1 MGLGDMLG
9 NSKGKRIDKN
19 FNFMNDDL
27 SKPDLS
33 NQKVYSISQQESSGR
48 MASPPLNLDNETA
61 NLINW
66 LAQQQGINPDLAL
79 KKAVATA
86 AYIRDITAN
95 EGGRLLVQLK
105 DGSVREIILK

>member
-1 MGLGDMLG
+1 M
-9 NSKGKRIDKN
+9 SKYTRSGSEPYKGRVASDKIYL
-19 FNFMNDDL
+19 M
-27 SKPDLS
+27 PDVS
-33 NQKVYSISQQESSGR
+33 NQNVYSISQQESSGR
-48 MASPPLNLDNETA
+48 IASPLLNIDNETA

-66 LAQQQGINPDLAL
+66 LAKQQDVSQEVAL

-86 AYIRDITAN
+86 SYIHDITAN

>member
-1 MGLGDMLG
+1 MKYTRSGNEPNKGRMAGDKFSFMGDV
-9 NSKGKRIDKN
+9 
-19 FNFMNDDL
+19 
-27 SKPDLS
+27 S
-33 NQKVYSISQQESSGR
+33 NQNVYSISQQESSGR
-48 MASPPLNLDNETA
+48 MASPLTNLDKETA

-66 LAQQQGINPDLAL
+66 LAQQQGINPEMAL

-105 DGSVREIILK
+105 DGSVREILLK

>member
-1 MGLGDMLG
+1 MPKYTRSGSEPNKGRMAGDKFSFMGD
-9 NSKGKRIDKN
+9 I
-19 FNFMNDDL
+19 
-27 SKPDLS
+27 S
-33 NQKVYSISQQESSGR
+33 NQNVYSISQQESSGKIT
-48 MASPPLNLDNETA
+48 SPALNIDHETA

-66 LAQQQGINPDLAL
+66 LAQQQGVSQEVAL

-86 AYIRDITAN
+86 SYILDITAN

>member
-1 MGLGDMLG
+1 MPKYTWSGSEPNKGRMAGDKFSFMGD
-9 NSKGKRIDKN
+9 I
-19 FNFMNDDL
+19 
-27 SKPDLS
+27 S
-33 NQKVYSISQQESSGR
+33 NQNVYSISQQESSGR
-48 MASPPLNLDNETA
+48 LASPLLDNETA

-66 LAQQQGINPDLAL
+66 LAQQQGVNPEMAL

-105 DGSVREIILK
+105 DGSVREILLK

>member
-1 MGLGDMLG
+1 MAGDKFSFMGDV
-9 NSKGKRIDKN
+9 
-19 FNFMNDDL
+19 
-27 SKPDLS
+27 S
-33 NQKVYSISQQESSGR
+33 NQNVYSISQQESSGR
-48 MASPPLNLDNETA
+48 MASPLTNLDKETA

-66 LAQQQGINPDLAL
+66 LAQQQGINPEMAL

-105 DGSVREIILK
+105 DGSVREILLK